1 MFSAERRRNLSNP
14 NYFVKKLFYFSKIIY
29 CSVGVTK
36 LRGFARCLL
45 PNEGAIYH
53 KDRTV
58 SRFFSQRMYFFTPSE
73 KPQNPW
79 RFLYKMDRKGAFLY
93 PEGDNI
99 PYE

>member
-1 MFSAERRRNLSNP
+1 MFSAERRRNLSNL

-53 KDRTV
+53 KPPPGVNTFFTDYV
-58 SRFFSQRMYFFTPSE
+58 FFS
-73 KPQNPW
+73 
-79 RFLYKMDRKGAFLY
+79 LL
-93 PEGDNI
+93 
-99 PYE
+99 